1 MRRGGICVIYITNGA
16 NGIEFDEKRRI
27 RQISLNSKVNIR
39 FIRYHSFHSH
49 RGKMG
54 FVLGVDIG
62 SASSKGIIL
71 DDHLDDRGPLG
82 SFECPSGGD
91 FKLTAERIRNE
102 LLSQAG
108 ISAGD
113 IFRTVATGFGSKSV
127 TFTDEVKPDIVCH
140 AKGVSSLLPSVR
152 TAIDVGDLYTKVFR
166 MDGQGSVHNFLL
178 SGKCAGGSGRIL
190 QVIAKV
196 LQVKVEEIGELS
208 LKSKKRVEFNTG
220 CAVFAESEAISRL
233 SQEVT
238 KEDLLAGIHR
248 ALAAQIDS
256 LAERM
261 GVEQDVAMVGGG
273 ARDVGLVQALKEIRG
288 QDILVPPRPHLTAA
302 LGAAIIAIERLGKY
316 DSLAL

>member
-1 MRRGGICVIYITNGA
+1 MA
-16 NGIEFDEKRRI
+16 
-27 RQISLNSKVNIR
+27 
-39 FIRYHSFHSH
+39 
-49 RGKMG
+49 
-54 FVLGVDIG
+54 FVLGIDIG
-62 SASSKGIIL
+62 SAASKGIAL
-71 DDHLDDRGPLG
+71 SDHKPLG
-82 SFECPSGGD
+82 SFDCPSGGD
-91 FKLTAERIRNE
+91 FKLTSERVREE
-102 LLSQAG
+102 LLSQGG
-108 ISAGD
+108 ISKGD
-113 IFRTVATGFGSKSV
+113 ISRTVATGFGSKSV
-127 TFTDEVKPDIVCH
+127 TFADEVKPDIVCH
-140 AKGVSSLLPSVR
+140 GKGVFSLLTSVK
-152 TAIDVGDLYTKVFR
+152 TVIDVGDLYTRVLR
-166 MDGQGSVHNFLL
+166 IDGNGSVHDFLL

-273 ARDVGLVQALKEIRG
+273 ARDAGLVQALKEIRG
-288 QDILVPPRPHLTAA
+288 HDILVPQNPHMTAA
-302 LGAAIIAIERLGKY
+302 LGAAMIARE
-316 DSLAL
+316 SLKK

>member
-1 MRRGGICVIYITNGA
+1 MI
-16 NGIEFDEKRRI
+16 
-27 RQISLNSKVNIR
+27 
-39 FIRYHSFHSH
+39 
-49 RGKMG
+49 

-62 SASSKGIIL
+62 SVSSKGIIL
-71 DDHLDDRGPLG
+71 DDHLCDRKPLG

-91 FKLTAERIRNE
+91 FKLTAKRVRDE

-108 ISAGD
+108 ISKSD
-113 IFRTVATGFGSKSV
+113 ISGTVATGFGSKSV
-127 TFTDEVKPDIVCH
+127 VFANELKPDVVCQ
-140 AKGVSSLLPSVR
+140 AKGIFSLLPSVR

-166 MDGQGSVHNFLL
+166 VDGQGRMHDFLL

-196 LQVKVEEIGELS
+196 LQLKVEEIGELS
-208 LKSKKRVEFNTG
+208 LKSKREVDFNTG

-233 SQEVT
+233 SQEVK

-248 ALAAQIDS
+248 ALAAQINS
-256 LAERM
+256 LVERM

-288 QDILVPPRPHLTAA
+288 HDILVPPRPHLTAA
-302 LGAAIIAIERLGKY
+302 LGAAIIAIEILGHKIET
-316 DSLAL
+316 